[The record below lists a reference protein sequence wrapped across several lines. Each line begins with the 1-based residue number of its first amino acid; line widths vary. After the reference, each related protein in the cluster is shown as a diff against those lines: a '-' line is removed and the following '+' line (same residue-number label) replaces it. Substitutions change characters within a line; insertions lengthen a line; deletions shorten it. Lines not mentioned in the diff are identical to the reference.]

1 MKSFRMKKRV
11 FNALLLGLFVVLQ
24 AIFSSSAFAALGQP
38 IGEVALAKGV
48 ATARSSDRD
57 VTALAKSSP
66 VYKGDVL
73 ETAARSFLV
82 VKFNDGGKITLRPD
96 SQFEIDEFD
105 DTPGKEKESFKL
117 IKGGLRAVT
126 GAIGKNRPDQVSYKA
141 KNTTIG
147 IRGTTFV
154 LKLCEPG
161 MDGCVANEEP
171 DDEESSDDASQGE
184 QPTGDQ
190 PQGNQSDEQSLV
202 DIFVVDKNGGR
213 KEKITRNNLRQI
225 LDGIYVFVEDGG
237 VRFDLGGSYVDINQ
251 GDSCLAGSGDVQCF
265 SQGVDFEKTDISMS
279 VKVDDLAD
287 FDLFDDT
294 QISVGGQVCEID

>member
-1 MKSFRMKKRV
+1 MKKRV
-11 FNALLLGLFVVLQ
+11 FSALALGLFVVLQ
-24 AIFSSSAFAALGQP
+24 ALFSSSAFAALGQP

-48 ATARSSDRD
+48 ATARSSERD
-57 VTALAKSSP
+57 VTALAKASP

-171 DDEESSDDASQGE
+171 DE
-184 QPTGDQ
+184 QDTDGDTS
-190 PQGNQSDEQSLV
+190 QSDQSSSQELV
-202 DIFVVDKNGGR
+202 DIFVVDKSGGR

-225 LDGIYVFVEDGG
+225 LDGVYVFVEDGG

-265 SQGVDFEKTDISMS
+265 SKGVDFEKTDISMT

-287 FDLFDDT
+287 FDLFEDT
-294 QISVGGQVCEID
+294 QISVGGQICEID

>member
-1 MKSFRMKKRV
+1 MKKRV
-11 FNALLLGLFVVLQ
+11 CNALLIGLFVVLQ
-24 AIFSSSAFAALGQP
+24 SLFGSSAFAALGQP

-48 ATARSSDRD
+48 ATARSGDRE
-57 VTALAKSSP
+57 VTALAKASP
-66 VYKGDVL
+66 VYKGDIL

-161 MDGCVANEEP
+161 MDGCVANE
-171 DDEESSDDASQGE
+171 DSDGQGSGANAP
-184 QPTGDQ
+184 QGDQ
-190 PQGNQSDEQSLV
+190 SGSQELV
-202 DIFVVDKNGGR
+202 DIFVVDKNGGK
-213 KEKITRNNLRQI
+213 KEKITRSNLRQI
-225 LDGIYVFVEDGG
+225 LDGVYVFVEEGG

-265 SQGVDFEKTDISMS
+265 SKGVDFENTDIFMTF
-279 VKVDDLAD
+279 KVDDLAD

-294 QISVGGQVCEID
+294 QISVGGQICEID